1 MVRNGSKEV
10 PRGLDDADWA
20 GLDSLG
26 FGLARN
32 DPQTERPGGA
42 ILTLRAG
49 NEILRESGGN
59 PVVSDT
65 YGWTAPLSPVRRQA
79 FEMEMCMAIAAPA
92 MTLDQEINPWE
103 AQSARFEFAA
113 RKLNLDEGL
122 WKVLSTP
129 SREIIVHF
137 PVMMDNGKID
147 MFTGFRVQ
155 HNIARGPGKGGIR
168 YSPEV
173 TLDEVRALASWM
185 TWKCAVVNIPF
196 GGAKGGVICDPKK
209 MSQGELERM
218 TRRYT
223 SEIIDFIG
231 PEKDVPAPDVNTNE
245 QTMAWI
251 MDTYSMHM
259 GHTVT
264 SVVTGKPL
272 NIGGSRGRVEATGRG
287 VMVMCDESL
296 RYLNMPVE
304 GCRVIIQGLGNV
316 GSNAARLMKEH
327 GYKIV
332 GIAEKEGGLCNPNG
346 IDIHQLIEYKYR
358 NGTTLGFRG
367 AEAMPSEELMLN
379 DCEILIPAATENVIT
394 SRNAD
399 QIKARIVVEGA
410 NGPTT
415 AVADEILAD
424 KRIFIVPDIL
434 ANAGGVTASYFEWVQ
449 DRQGYFW
456 KEAIVNEQL
465 ESILRDSF
473 DDVVRYAEAHNVNNR
488 IAAYMLAID
497 RVAFTIK
504 QRGIYA

>member
-1 MVRNGSKEV
+1 MSTN
-10 PRGLDDADWA
+10 
-20 GLDSLG
+20 
-26 FGLARN
+26 
-32 DPQTERPGGA
+32 
-42 ILTLRAG
+42 I
-49 NEILRESGGN
+49 
-59 PVVSDT
+59 
-65 YGWTAPLSPVRRQA
+65 
-79 FEMEMCMAIAAPA
+79 PA
-92 MTLDQEINPWE
+92 LTLDQEINPWE
-103 AQSARFEFAA
+103 AQSARFDFAA
-113 RKLNLDEGL
+113 RKLNLDDGL
-122 WKVLSTP
+122 WKLLRTP

-137 PVMMDNGKID
+137 PVTMDNGKIE
-147 MFTGFRVQ
+147 MFSGFRVQ
-155 HNIARGPGKGGIR
+155 HNIARGPAKGGIR
-168 YSPEV
+168 YAPDV

-196 GGAKGGVICDPKK
+196 GGAKGGVICNPKT

-251 MDTYSMHM
+251 MDTYSMHV

-272 NIGGSRGRVEATGRG
+272 TIGGSQGRIEATGRG
-287 VMVMCDESL
+287 VMVVCGESL
-296 RYLNMPVE
+296 RYLNMTQE
-304 GCRVIIQGLGNV
+304 GARVVIQGFGNV
-316 GSNAARLMKEH
+316 GSNAARLMQEN

-332 GIAEKEGGLCNPNG
+332 GIAEKDGGLYNSKG
-346 IDIHQLIEYKYR
+346 IDVHQLSEYKYR
-358 NGTTLGFRG
+358 NESILGFRG
-367 AEAMPSEELMLN
+367 AEAMPSEELLES
-379 DCEILIPAATENVIT
+379 DCDILIPAATENVIT

-399 QIKARIVVEGA
+399 KIKARIVVEGA

-415 AVADEILAD
+415 AVADEILAE

-456 KEAIVNEQL
+456 KESLVIERVE
-465 ESILRDSF
+465 EILRNSF
-473 DDVVRYAEAHNVNNR
+473 EDVMRYAEAHNVNNR
-488 IAAYMLAID
+488 IAAYMVAID